1 MVWIARATS
10 GARMRTAECQ
20 SRSALVGLP
29 GVKSE
34 AERPL
39 LQIDPILRL
48 LPEVSRRA
56 VRLQLSRVK
65 PKNTQLE
72 QRRK

>member
-1 MVWIARATS
+1 M
-10 GARMRTAECQ
+10 
-20 SRSALVGLP
+20 VGLP